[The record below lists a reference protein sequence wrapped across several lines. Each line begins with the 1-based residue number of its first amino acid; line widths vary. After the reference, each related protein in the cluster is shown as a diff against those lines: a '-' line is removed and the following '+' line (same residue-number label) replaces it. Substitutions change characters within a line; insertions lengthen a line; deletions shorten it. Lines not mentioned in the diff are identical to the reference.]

1 MPRKISIFVPVK
13 RLALIAA
20 MILTAA
26 LGASAQEHWQE
37 RIYMRY
43 YVEEQRDTIF
53 VDSIRPAWVF
63 PKTARKSSPDMRKYY
78 KLVYNFN
85 KVFPYTAVARKIIDE
100 VDATIE
106 EKNMG
111 DVQRNAYITK
121 WQTQLLRDFEDIIR
135 HMTISQGQLLC
146 RLVDREIGMTS
157 YNIVKVYKNSFAA
170 GFWQGVARL
179 FGQNLKTPYDP
190 NGEDKMTEY
199 LIMRWEEG
207 SFDSLYYSVFWEWP
221 EKIEVP
227 EKYR

>member
-1 MPRKISIFVPVK
+1 MK
-13 RLALIAA
+13 RILLIAA
-20 MILTAA
+20 LLFSA
-26 LGASAQEHWQE
+26 LASVSAQEHWQE
-37 RIYMRY
+37 RIFMQY
-43 YVEEQRDTIF
+43 YVEEAGDTVY

-63 PKTARKSSPDMRKYY
+63 PKSARKSNPDMRKYY

-85 KVFPYTAVARKIIDE
+85 KVYPYTAVARKVIDE
-100 VDATIE
+100 VDATIAE
-106 EKNMG
+106 EGYN
-111 DVQRNAYITK
+111 DLQRNAYITK
-121 WQTQLLRDFEDIIR
+121 WQGRLLRDFEDIIR

-179 FGQNLKTPYDP
+179 FGQDLKTHYDP

-207 SFDSLYYSVFWEWP
+207 SFDSLYYSLFWEWP
-221 EKIEVP
+221 QKTEVP
-227 EKYR
+227 SKYK

>member
-1 MPRKISIFVPVK
+1 MK
-13 RLALIAA
+13 RALLIAA
-20 MILTAA
+20 LLTAA
-26 LGASAQEHWQE
+26 LSTLSAQDNWQE
-37 RIYMRY
+37 RIFMRY
-43 YVEEQRDTIF
+43 YVEESGDTTF

-63 PKTARKSSPDMRKYY
+63 PKNARKNDPDMRKFY

-85 KVFPYTAVARKIIDE
+85 KVYPYTAVARKIIDE

-157 YNIVKVYKNSFAA
+157 YNIVKVYKNGFAA

-190 NGEDKMTEY
+190 KGEDRMTEY

-207 SFDSLYYSVFWEWP
+207 SFDSLYYSLFWEWP
-221 EKIEVP
+221 VKTVVP